1 MAGARHARCPQPQDF
16 PGWLFLMQ
24 HYGLPTR
31 LLDWTE
37 AMLVAV
43 FFAVQGK
50 PRDGEECDG
59 VLWALDAARLNDPQ
73 GRQDRI
79 HGPRDFRIHQ
89 LFDAP
94 FTRQAALD
102 TRIVAVGTEQTDPRH
117 MAQHSVFTLH
127 GCDKALDE
135 HPEANEFLIKLVIGR
150 EAKEEIRRT
159 LAIFGVNLASLFPDL
174 DNLAAFLD
182 EAVCAARQS

>member
-1 MAGARHARCPQPQDF
+1 
-16 PGWLFLMQ
+16 MQ